1 MKNRMWINLVM
12 AILVAGLFF
21 TVSCA
26 KKTVVSDATTI
37 EDVDKSKVDAE
48 AKAKADAEAE
58 ASRIAQEQLN
68 DQMTK
73 EKAAK
78 EAAIISAKERFENLD
93 INFEYDSSMLNN
105 LAKSILK
112 EKASWLKANGGV
124 TVTVE
129 GHCDERGTTDYN
141 LALGEKRANT
151 AKAYLINLGISAS
164 RLTTISFGEEKPMAY
179 GTSESAFQK
188 NRRAHFV
195 IE

>member
-1 MKNRMWINLVM
+1 MKNRTWINLVM

-26 KKTVVSDATTI
+26 KKTVVTDATTI
-37 EDVDKSKVDAE
+37 EDVDKTKADAE
-48 AKAKADAEAE
+48 AKAKSDAEAE
-58 ASRIAQEQLN
+58 AARIAQEQLN
-68 DQMTK
+68 DQMAN
-73 EKAAK
+73 EEAAK
-78 EAAIISAKERFENLD
+78 EAAIMSAKERFVNLD

-105 LAKSILK
+105 IAKSTLK
-112 EKASWLKANGGV
+112 EKAAWLKANGGV
-124 TVTVE
+124 TVAIE
-129 GHCDERGTTDYN
+129 GHCDERGTTNYN
-141 LALGEKRANT
+141 LALGERRASA

-179 GTSESAFQK
+179 GSSESAFQK